1 MAVKDC
7 VGASMTFRIEPG
19 LLPRYQAIAMVLLVL
34 ISILTVSGFFVFKS
48 HLENSDRFAS
58 LNREVIAQQH
68 ARLDSEIQSM
78 LQHID
83 YLRQEARFNL
93 RRSIRD
99 HVNQAWAVANSLYQQ
114 NRDRMSEV
122 ELQRL
127 IRETLRDVRFFDGRG
142 YLFIDHMSGRA
153 VLLPTVPEREG
164 TLMLDVRDDNGIPV
178 MASLIEAVSNPEGE
192 GFTSYGWYPPG
203 QAVMREKVTF
213 ARRFDPF
220 GWLIGTGDYLYR
232 MEEDLKA
239 MVVDQ
244 LSGQLIGGDGYFSVL
259 TANGQVLSNPARPEL
274 EGLGLRDIESAKDR
288 ALIEDSL
295 RAAAAGGG
303 FIEYN
308 PFDNPAE
315 EGRVLALAQQVP
327 GWDWVLVAS
336 LYPEDIRVMIES
348 HSQSL
353 SEMLADNGA
362 YLLVAAGLGTLL
374 TLMVALFFSHFLKS
388 GFRRYQQDI
397 DHQQEQLAVAARVFE
412 AAREGI
418 LVTGPDN
425 TILAVN
431 EAFCRIS
438 GYNREEAVGQ
448 NPRFM
453 SSGAHSRQFYDQLW
467 QELDSSG
474 RWQGE
479 VWNRRK
485 DGSLVPEWLSISVCY
500 GADSEVLNYIA
511 TVSDLSDHKRTEERL
526 RYLAEH
532 DSLTG
537 LPNRLLLAE
546 RVEQALAQVRRYG
559 GKVALL
565 HLDIDRFRDI
575 NDSLGHTVG
584 DQVLLEV
591 GQRLTELVGQADT
604 VARLGGDE
612 FAILMSA
619 PMKPEEI
626 ASVVKRLL
634 ENLVR
639 SLSVDTDGLEVTPGV
654 GIAVFPG
661 DGDDF
666 ESLLRNAD
674 TALRHAK
681 QVGRDNFQFFTTQ
694 MNAQVSERLLLETD
708 LRHAVRNQ
716 EFELYYQ
723 PQYCLNSA
731 SPQGCE
737 ALIRWNHP
745 QRGVVGPM
753 AFIPLAEEN
762 GLILPIGE
770 WVINKACQQ
779 GAQWIS
785 DGYLPVSVA
794 VNVSACQFA
803 QDLVST
809 IQQALLES
817 DFPAQLLVVEVTESV
832 LMGDVEQA
840 QETLSQ
846 LQEMGVKIALD
857 DFGTGYSSLSYLKR
871 FPLDKLKIDRA
882 FTAGLPLDPD
892 DTALTSSIIDIAR
905 NLQLSTIAEGV
916 ETSAQRDFLK
926 AAGCDVGQ
934 GYFYAKPVP
943 AAEFT
948 QLLAKRE
955 NARVAE
961 PLS

>member
-1 MAVKDC
+1 MK
-7 VGASMTFRIEPG
+7 FRIEPR
-19 LLPRYQAIAMVLLVL
+19 LLPRYQTIAMVLLVL

-48 HLENSDRFAS
+48 YLENSDRFDS

-93 RRSIRD
+93 QRSIRD
-99 HVNQAWAVANSLYQQ
+99 HVNQAWAVANSLYEQ
-114 NRDRMSEV
+114 NKDQMDEV

-127 IRETLRDVRFFDGRG
+127 IRETLRNVRFFEGRG
-142 YLFIDHMSGRA
+142 YLFIDHLSGRA
-153 VLLPTVPEREG
+153 VLLPTAPEREG
-164 TLMLDVRDDNGIPV
+164 TLMLDVRDDNGVPV
-178 MASLIEAVSNPEGE
+178 MASLIKAVSGPEGE
-192 GFTSYGWYPPG
+192 GFASYSWYPPG

-213 ARRFDPF
+213 ARRFEPF

-232 MEEDLKA
+232 MENDLKE
-239 MVVDQ
+239 MVVEQ

-259 TANGQVLSNPARPEL
+259 TGSGVVKSNPARPEL
-274 EGLGLRDIESAKDR
+274 EGLGLREISSVKDR
-288 ALIEDSL
+288 TFVEDSL

-303 FIEYN
+303 FVEYN
-308 PFDNPAE
+308 PFDDPAE

-336 LYPEDIRVMIES
+336 LYPEDIRLMIES
-348 HSQSL
+348 HNQSL
-353 SEMLADNGA
+353 SELLADNSA
-362 YLLVAAGLGTLL
+362 YLLGAAGLGTLL
-374 TLMVALFFSHFLKS
+374 TLIVTLVFSRMLKS
-388 GFRRYQQDI
+388 GFRQYQRDIDSQQD
-397 DHQQEQLAVAARVFE
+397 QLTVAARVFE

-425 TILAVN
+425 AILAVN

-438 GYNREEAVGQ
+438 GYSREETLGQ

-453 SSGAHSRQFYDQLW
+453 SSGAHNQQFYGKLW
-467 QELDSSG
+467 QELACNG

-500 GADSEVLNYIA
+500 GLDGEVLNYIA
-511 TVSDLSDHKRTEERL
+511 TVADLSEHKRTEERL

-532 DSLTG
+532 DSLTD
-537 LPNRLLLAE
+537 LPNRLLLAD
-546 RVEQALAQVRRYG
+546 RVTHTLGQVKDHG

-575 NDSLGHTVG
+575 NDSLGHAVG

-591 GQRLTELVGQADT
+591 GQSLKKLVGPADT

-612 FAILMSA
+612 FAILMST
-619 PMKPEEI
+619 PMRPADI
-626 ASVVKRLL
+626 ASVVKNLL
-634 ENLVR
+634 ESLVS

-666 ESLLRNAD
+666 ESLLRNAG

-681 QVGRDNFQFFTTQ
+681 LAGRDRFQFFTAQ
-694 MNAQVSERLLLETD
+694 MNAQVSERLQLETD

-723 PQYCLNSA
+723 PQYCLS
-731 SPQGCE
+731 SEVPLGCE

-745 QRGVVGPM
+745 ERGLVSPVE
-753 AFIPLAEEN
+753 FIPLAEEN
-762 GLILPIGE
+762 GLIIIIGE
-770 WVINKACQQ
+770 WVINQACRQ
-779 GAQWIS
+779 GADWIS
-785 DGYLPVSVA
+785 EGYPPVSIA

-809 IQQALLES
+809 VQQALLES

-832 LMGDVEQA
+832 LMGDVDQA
-840 QETLSQ
+840 YETLSQ
-846 LQEMGVKIALD
+846 LQEMGVKVALD

-882 FTAGLPLDPD
+882 FTAGLPQDPD

-916 ETSAQRDFLK
+916 ETREQRDFLK

-934 GYFYAKPVP
+934 GYFYARPVP
-943 AAEFT
+943 AEAFT
-948 QLLAKRE
+948 QLLVKRE
-955 NARVAE
+955 ARMITTQIG
-961 PLS
+961 